1 MPELKVKI
9 KTPYGQLEVSGNT
22 PEDLL
27 KGLEWLEKDLVAKIK
42 EKISGVIT
50 TENQEHLKGI
60 LEVRKDGCLIVYTGK
75 ISHYETIGLILYASK
90 DYQGSSKEIKLSLS
104 MSGVKVM
111 VPARLHE
118 MVKRGHLFKPV
129 ERGSF
134 YKLTAKGVKWMEDE
148 VLPPL
153 RERLAAA

>member
-22 PEDLL
+22 PE
-27 KGLEWLEKDLVAKIK
+27 DLVAKIK

-153 RERLAAA
+153 RERLAVA

>member
-50 TENQEHLKGI
+50 TENKEHLKGI
-60 LEVRKDGCLIVYTGK
+60 LEVRKVWRERVER
-75 ISHYETIGLILYASK
+75 SSQSFILH
-90 DYQGSSKEIKLSLS
+90 SSFARL
-104 MSGVKVM
+104 
-111 VPARLHE
+111 PARSQ
-118 MVKRGHLFKPV
+118 RP
-129 ERGSF
+129 SSP
-134 YKLTAKGVKWMEDE
+134 
-148 VLPPL
+148 LPPPGP
-153 RERLAAA
+153 RDFFDGITHNARAAVARPPRG

>member
-9 KTPYGQLEVSGNT
+9 KTPYGHLEVSGNT

-27 KGLEWLEKDLVAKIK
+27 KGLDWLQKDVVSKIK
-42 EKISGVIT
+42 DKISDVVT
-50 TENQEHLKGI
+50 TDSQEHLKGI
-60 LEVRKDGCLIVYTGK
+60 LEVRKDGCLIVYNGN
-75 ISHYETIGLILYASK
+75 ISHYEAIGLILYASK

-118 MVKRGHLFKPV
+118 MVKRGHLFKPM

-134 YKLTAKGVKWMEDE
+134 YKLTTKGVKWMEDE

-153 RERLAAA
+153 RERLVAV